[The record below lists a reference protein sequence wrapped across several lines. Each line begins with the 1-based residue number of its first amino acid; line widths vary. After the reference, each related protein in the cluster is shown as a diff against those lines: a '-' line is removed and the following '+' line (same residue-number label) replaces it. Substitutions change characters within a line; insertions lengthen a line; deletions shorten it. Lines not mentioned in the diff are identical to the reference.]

1 MSLERLDRIKPFLV
15 MDVLERADV
24 MERAGED
31 VIHFEIGEPD
41 FETPQKIRDAAF
53 RALDRGETR
62 YTHSLGIYPL
72 REAVSSWYRKKYRVD
87 VDPEQV
93 IITMGTSP
101 GLLLVLSVLVS
112 TDDEVI
118 LSNPGYA
125 CYESFIRY
133 LQAKPVPVSVFEET
147 GFQLSIN
154 NILQNTNSK
163 TKALLINSPAN
174 PTGVV
179 LSPEVMVE
187 LSNIGIPIISDE
199 IYHGLVYEG
208 RVHSILEYTTNAFV
222 LNGFSKY
229 FAMTGWRLGYIIAPE
244 TYVRSIQKLQ
254 QNFFISPANFVQH
267 GGLAALS
274 EDHPEIEDMISAY
287 RERRTVMIDLLR
299 SIGFSINSNPSGAYY
314 VFVNVKHF
322 TQDSLKFTI
331 ELLENA
337 KVAVAPGIDFGSN
350 GEGYL
355 RFSYAIS
362 IENIQEGVKRINNYL
377 SNRIGG

>member
-1 MSLERLDRIKPFLV
+1 
-15 MDVLERADV
+15 MDVLERANI

-31 VIHFEIGEPD
+31 IIHFEIGEPD
-41 FETPQKIRDAAF
+41 FETPIKIREAAI
-53 RALDRGETR
+53 RALDRGETH

-72 REAVSSWYRKKYRVD
+72 REAVSRWYRKRYRVD

-112 TDDEVI
+112 TGDEVI

-133 LQAKPVPVSVFEET
+133 LQARAVSISVFEET
-147 GFQLSIN
+147 GFQLSISN
-154 NILQNTNSK
+154 VLQKINAK

-187 LSNIGIPIISDE
+187 LSNIGMPIISDE

-208 RVHSILEYTTNAFV
+208 RVHSILEFTTNAFV

-244 TYVRSIQKLQ
+244 KYVRSIQILQ

-267 GGLAALS
+267 AGLAALND
-274 EDHPEIEDMISAY
+274 DHPEIEDMVSAY
-287 RERRTVMIDLLR
+287 KKRRTVMIDSLR
-299 SIGFSINSNPSGAYY
+299 SIGFSINSNPGGAYY
-314 VFVNVKHF
+314 VFVNVKHLS
-322 TQDSLKFTI
+322 QDSLKFTM

-355 RFSYAIS
+355 RFSYATS
-362 IENIQEGVKRINNYL
+362 IEDIHEGVSRLKTYL
-377 SNRIGG
+377 SNRMGG